1 MSDEQK
7 LRDYLKRVAAEL
19 HETRSR
25 LDALRRQST
34 EPIAIVAM
42 ACRLPGGVR
51 SPEQLWQLVS
61 SGTDAVGAFP
71 DDRGWDVDGLYD
83 AEPDR
88 PGRTYTRSG
97 GFLDGALDFDA
108 DFFGISPR
116 EALAMD
122 PQQRLFLETT
132 WELFERAGVD
142 PATLRRSRTGVY
154 AGCVTSDYQVLL
166 TEAPEDIEAYRMTG
180 SATSVVSGRVAYTF
194 GLEGPAVTV
203 DSACSSSLVALD
215 LAVSAL
221 RGGTCSLAVAG
232 GVTVMSTPTGFV
244 DFSRQHACAPDG
256 RCKSFAASADGTGFA
271 EGIGLVLLERLSD
284 ARANGH
290 QVLALVRS
298 TAVNQDGGSNG
309 LTAPSGESQQRV
321 VREALRSA
329 GLAPG
334 DVDVVEAHGTGT
346 RLGDPVEARA
356 LLATYGR
363 DRDEPLLLGSV
374 KSNIGHTLAAAGMA
388 GVIKTVLAM
397 RAGTVPKTLHV
408 DRPTPIVD
416 WSSDAIRLVTEETPW
431 PETGR
436 PRRAGVSAFGMSGTN
451 AHVIL
456 EQAPPQVPGTADT
469 VSPHT
474 APVPLLV
481 SARGDEALAAQAGR
495 LASFLAE
502 RPDLP
507 LGAVGAALAARP
519 ALPSRAMLF
528 GDDPAGVLAGLTA
541 LAEGRP
547 AAGLVRGAAKER
559 GAPVFVFAGHGSQWP
574 GMASE
579 LLSRSTV
586 FADSMRE
593 CAAALAPHLDWPVE
607 TDLAKAL
614 CDEEAMKRLDVQQPV
629 LWAVMVSLAR
639 MWRSYGVHPAAVIGH
654 SQGEVAAACVA
665 GALTLAEGARVV
677 AVRSTALA
685 GLRATGAMLAVALP
699 VEEIEAELVRYG
711 GRLSVATVNGPEAL
725 VVSGAADACRE
736 LHARY
741 KAEGVRVRLLDAPG
755 AGHSAQVEPVRETVL
770 TELAGLRPTAPE
782 VPLYSTVT
790 GGRLATAPDAAYWYR
805 NLREPVRFDR
815 AVRAALDE
823 GHRAFIEVS
832 GQPVLAAA
840 IEDLAHAA
848 ETDAVV
854 IGTLRRGEGGP
865 ERMATAVAEA
875 YVQGIGV
882 DWSSSLPDA
891 SEPVDLPTYAFQS
904 RRFWIEDTTSGRA
917 REHRPPAPV
926 PGERADAG
934 FLTGLAPA
942 EQYRRLLDLVRTE
955 VASLLGHETP
965 GAIDPDRSFLEL
977 GMDSVVT
984 VALRNR
990 LASTTGKR
998 LTVRQL
1004 FDLRTADAL
1013 ARHLRIELFGA
1024 DRADGAQDDTAARA
1038 AGTAGGAAG
1047 TGDRAVDPAG
1057 VAAVRIA
1064 DGIADGAEGS
1074 TVDPAVYGG
1083 TDHTGRPAPGALR
1096 RAAADAAASTDPDRI
1111 ALFGERVAEAATR
1124 LPRFDVAQARDV
1136 PRAYDLAAG
1145 PAGPM
1150 LMCFPTVLATSGAH
1164 QFVRLATEL
1173 TGRHAV
1179 CAFELPGFAG
1189 EERLPAS
1196 WASLVDAATTA
1207 VTARAEGRAVALTGY
1222 SSGGLLAHAVAAR
1235 LAASGTPAEALV
1247 LLDTYPPGPLTLAG
1261 LPPALL
1267 SGVAR
1272 GLDVLEA
1279 DDRRVA
1285 AMGGYLPLIG
1295 QWQPTDPA
1303 APTLL
1308 IRAASALPGH
1318 TPWRVPS
1325 WQMPW
1330 PGGQTVREVPGDH
1343 FTLLQE
1349 HAADTAAALADWLD
1363 DITGPRELE
1372 WSA

>member
-25 LDALRRQST
+25 LEALRRRSS

-51 SPEQLWQLVS
+51 SPEQLWDLVS
-61 SGTDAVGAFP
+61 SGTDAVGGFP

-83 AEPDR
+83 AEPDV

-108 DFFGISPR
+108 DFFGVSPR

-142 PATLRRSRTGVY
+142 PAALRGSSTGVY

-256 RCKSFAASADGTGFA
+256 RCKSFAESADGTGFA
-271 EGIGLVLLERLSD
+271 EGVGLVLLERLSD

-290 QVLALVRS
+290 RVLALVRS

-309 LTAPSGESQQRV
+309 LTAPSGGSQQRV

-329 GLAPG
+329 GLAPR
-334 DVDVVEAHGTGT
+334 DIDVVEAHGTGT

-356 LLATYGR
+356 LLATYGQ
-363 DRDEPLLLGSV
+363 DREEPLLLGSV

-416 WSSDAIRLVTEETPW
+416 WSSGAIRLVTEETPW

-456 EQAPPQVPGTADT
+456 EQAPQQEPDTAA
-469 VSPHT
+469 PHT
-474 APVPLLV
+474 GPVPLLV
-481 SARGDEALAAQAGR
+481 SARGDAALAAQAGR
-495 LASFLAE
+495 LATFLAD
-502 RPDLP
+502 RPDVS
-507 LGAVGAALAARP
+507 LGAVGAALAARA
-519 ALPSRAMLF
+519 ALPSRAVLL
-528 GDDPAGVLAGLTA
+528 GDDRAGVLAGLTA

-579 LLSRSTV
+579 LLSRSAV
-586 FADSMRE
+586 FAESMGE
-593 CAAALAPHLDWPVE
+593 CATALAPHLDWTVE
-607 TDLAKAL
+607 TGLPKAL

-639 MWRSYGVHPAAVIGH
+639 MWQSYGVHPAAVIGH

-665 GALTLAEGARVV
+665 GALTLAQGAHVV
-677 AVRSTALA
+677 AVRSRALA

-699 VEEIEAELVRYG
+699 VEDIEAQLAPYG
-711 GRLSVATVNGPEAL
+711 HRLSVATVNGPEAV
-725 VVSGAADACRE
+725 VVSGDADACRE
-736 LHARY
+736 LHARF

-755 AGHSAQVEPVRETVL
+755 AGHSAQVEPVRDTIL
-770 TELAGLRPTAPE
+770 TELAGLSPTAPA

-790 GGRLATAPDAAYWYR
+790 GGRLTSAPDAAYWYR

-815 AVRAALDE
+815 AVRTALEE

-832 GQPVLAAA
+832 GQPVLAAG
-840 IEDLAHAA
+840 IEDLAYDA

-854 IGTLRRGEGGP
+854 IGTLRRGEGSP

-875 YVQGIGV
+875 YVQGIGA
-882 DWSSSLPDA
+882 DWSSSLPDT
-891 SEPVDLPTYAFQS
+891 SEAVDLPTYAFQS
-904 RRFWIEDTTSGRA
+904 RRFWIEDTASGRA
-917 REHRPPAPV
+917 REHLPATP
-926 PGERADAG
+926 ETAEQADAG
-934 FLTGLAPA
+934 LLAGLAPA
-942 EQYRRLLDLVRTE
+942 EQYERLLDLVRTE
-955 VASLLGHETP
+955 AASLLGHETP
-965 GAIDPDRSFLEL
+965 DAIAPDRSFLEL

-990 LASTTGKR
+990 LASATGKR
-998 LTVRQL
+998 LTVRRL

-1013 ARHLRIELFGA
+1013 ARHLRQELSGTAVRTRAVGA
-1024 DRADGAQDDTAARA
+1024 GTVDSAAGRSDGSTADGAAH
-1038 AGTAGGAAG
+1038 
-1047 TGDRAVDPAG
+1047 
-1057 VAAVRIA
+1057 
-1064 DGIADGAEGS
+1064 
-1074 TVDPAVYGG
+1074 GG
-1083 TDHTGRPAPGALR
+1083 TDRTEPSVPGHLR
-1096 RAAADAAASTDPDRI
+1096 RVAADAASSGDPARI
-1111 ALFGERVAEAATR
+1111 ARFGVQVVAAAAR
-1124 LPRFDVAQARDV
+1124 MPRFDVPEARDM
-1136 PRAYDLAAG
+1136 PRAHNLAPG
-1145 PAGPM
+1145 PAGPV

-1164 QFVRLATEL
+1164 QFVRLAAEL
-1173 TGRHAV
+1173 ADRRAV
-1179 CAFELPGFAG
+1179 CAFGLPGFAG
-1189 EERLPAS
+1189 DERLPAS
-1196 WASLVDAATTA
+1196 WASLVDAAATA
-1207 VTARAEGRAVALTGY
+1207 VTAGAEGRTVALAGY

-1235 LAASGTPAEALV
+1235 LAARGTPAQALV
-1247 LLDTYPPGPLTLAG
+1247 LLDTYPPGPLTPDG

-1279 DDRRVA
+1279 DDRRIA
-1285 AMGGYLPLIG
+1285 AMGGYLPLLG
-1295 QWQPTDPA
+1295 QWQPADPA

-1308 IRAASALPGH
+1308 VRAASALPGP
-1318 TPWRVPS
+1318 TSWRVPP
-1325 WQMPW
+1325 WRAPW
-1330 PGGQTVREVPGDH
+1330 PGGQEVREVPGDH
-1343 FTLLQE
+1343 FTLMQE
-1349 HAADTAAALADWLD
+1349 HAADTATALADWLD
-1363 DITGPRELE
+1363 DVTGAHELG

>member
-25 LDALRRQST
+25 LDALRRRST

-51 SPEQLWQLVS
+51 SPEQLWELVS
-61 SGTDAVGAFP
+61 SGTDAVGPFP

-83 AEPDR
+83 EEPDV
-88 PGRTYTRSG
+88 PGRTNTRSG

-142 PATLRRSRTGVY
+142 PATLRGSSTGVY

-256 RCKSFAASADGTGFA
+256 RCKSFAESADGTGFA
-271 EGIGLVLLERLSD
+271 EGVGLVLLERLSD

-290 QVLALVRS
+290 RVLALVRS

-309 LTAPSGESQQRV
+309 LTAPSGGSQQRV
-321 VREALRSA
+321 VQEALRSA
-329 GLAPG
+329 GLAPR

-363 DRDEPLLLGSV
+363 DREEPLLLGSV

-397 RAGTVPKTLHV
+397 RAGTVPRTLHV

-416 WSSDAIRLVTEETPW
+416 WSSGAIRLVTEETPW

-456 EQAPPQVPGTADT
+456 EQAPPQEPGPDTAAPLT
-469 VSPHT
+469 G
-474 APVPLLV
+474 PVPLLV
-481 SARGDEALAAQAGR
+481 SARGDAALTAQAAR
-495 LASFLAE
+495 LASFLAD
-502 RPDLP
+502 RPDVP

-519 ALPSRAMLF
+519 ALSSRAVLL
-528 GDDPAGVLAGLTA
+528 GDDRAAVLAGLTA
-541 LAEGRP
+541 LAEDRP
-547 AAGLVRGAAKER
+547 AAGLVRGAARER

-586 FADSMRE
+586 FADSMGE
-593 CAAALAPHLDWPVE
+593 CATALAPHLDWPVE
-607 TDLAKAL
+607 AELAKAL

-677 AVRSTALA
+677 AVRSRALA

-699 VEEIEAELVRYG
+699 VEEIEARLAPYG
-711 GRLSVATVNGPEAL
+711 GRLSVATVNGPEAV

-736 LHARY
+736 LHARF

-755 AGHSAQVEPVRETVL
+755 AGHSAQVEPVRETIL
-770 TELAGLRPTAPE
+770 TELAGLSPTAPV

-790 GGRLATAPDAAYWYR
+790 GGRLTSAPDTAYWYR

-815 AVRAALDE
+815 AVRTALDE

-832 GQPVLAAA
+832 GQPVLAAG
-840 IEDLAHAA
+840 IEDLAYEA

-875 YVQGIGV
+875 YVQGIGA
-882 DWSSSLPDA
+882 DWSSSLPDTA
-891 SEPVDLPTYAFQS
+891 EQVDLPTYAFQS
-904 RRFWIEDTTSGRA
+904 RRFWIEDTTAGRA
-917 REHRPPAPV
+917 REQRPAAPESAEQPA
-926 PGERADAG
+926 AG
-934 FLTGLAPA
+934 LLAGLAPA
-942 EQYRRLLDLVRTE
+942 EQYERLLHLVRTE

-965 GAIDPDRSFLEL
+965 VAIAPDRSFLEL

-990 LASTTGKR
+990 LASATGKR
-998 LTVRQL
+998 LTVRRL

-1013 ARHLRIELFGA
+1013 ARHLRRELFGA
-1024 DRADGAQDDTAARA
+1024 VVPEEGEAVGNGAVAPDTDRAEAPTP
-1038 AGTAGGAAG
+1038 GG
-1047 TGDRAVDPAG
+1047 
-1057 VAAVRIA
+1057 
-1064 DGIADGAEGS
+1064 
-1074 TVDPAVYGG
+1074 
-1083 TDHTGRPAPGALR
+1083 LR
-1096 RAAADAAASTDPDRI
+1096 RAAADAASSGDPARI
-1111 ALFGERVAEAATR
+1111 AGFGAQVAAAAAR
-1124 LPRFDVAQARDV
+1124 LPRFDVPEAHDV
-1136 PRAYDLAAG
+1136 PRAHDLATG
-1145 PAGPM
+1145 PAGPV

-1164 QFVRLATEL
+1164 QVVRLAAEL
-1173 TGRHAV
+1173 AGRRAM
-1179 CAFELPGFAG
+1179 CAFELPGFADD
-1189 EERLPAS
+1189 ERLPAS

-1235 LAASGTPAEALV
+1235 LAARGTPAEALV
-1247 LLDTYPPGPLTLAG
+1247 LLDTYPPGPLTPDG

-1279 DDRRVA
+1279 DDRRIA
-1285 AMGGYLPLIG
+1285 AMGGYLPLLG
-1295 QWQPTDPA
+1295 QWQPGDPA

-1308 IRAASALPGH
+1308 VRAASALSGP
-1318 TPWRVPS
+1318 TPWRVPP

-1330 PGGQTVREVPGDH
+1330 PGGRTVREVPGDH
-1343 FTLLQE
+1343 FTLMQE
-1349 HAADTAAALADWLD
+1349 HAGDTATVLTDWLD
-1363 DITGPRELE
+1363 DVTGTHELG